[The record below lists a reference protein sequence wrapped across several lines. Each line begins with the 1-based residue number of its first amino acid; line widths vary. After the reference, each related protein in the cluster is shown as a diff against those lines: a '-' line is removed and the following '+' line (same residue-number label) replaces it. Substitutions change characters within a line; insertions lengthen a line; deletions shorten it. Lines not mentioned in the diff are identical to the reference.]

1 MACVTWAH
9 DLKLGRARE
18 HLKEVEAEIECWT
31 RDDGYTMAVHP
42 DPEPPRYVIR
52 AENIRE
58 PDDALALRVGDCLHN
73 ARAALEYVAYALGN
87 AGAGGE
93 MDENQA
99 RRSSFPIVGDVD
111 RDGFRGRGPDLFEE
125 RAPQMLATVNSEAR
139 EAIKRLQPYN
149 DGDIWEYHG
158 LWVLGELA
166 RLDRHRFLHFGAV
179 RGEGL
184 ELDRTQS
191 RNIKMEGE
199 IDIFKGLIYPEIEES
214 AELGRVILHPADS
227 ERPMEMNFTRG
238 LALTFATVD
247 DGIESIDAHP
257 VDWVLRDCVREAEQV
272 LRQLRRFLP
281 S

>member
-1 MACVTWAH
+1 MTWAH
-9 DLKLGRARE
+9 DLKLRRARE
-18 HLKEVEAEIECWT
+18 HLKEVEAEIERWT
-31 RDDGYTMAVHP
+31 TDDGYSMAVYP

-87 AGAGGE
+87 SGAGGE
-93 MDENQA
+93 MEEHQA

-125 RAPQMLATVNSEAR
+125 RAPRMLTTVTAEAR

-158 LWVLGELA
+158 LWVLNELA

-179 RGEGL
+179 RSEGL
-184 ELDRTQS
+184 ELDRTRS
-191 RNIKMEGE
+191 RNLKMEGE
-199 IDIFKGLIYPEIEES
+199 IDISKGPIYPEIEET
-214 AELGRVILHPADS
+214 ADLGRVALHPADP
-227 ERPMEMNFTRG
+227 ERPMEMHFTRG
-238 LALTFATVD
+238 LALTFATID
-247 DGIESIDAHP
+247 DGIASIDGHA
-257 VDWVLRDCVREAEQV
+257 VDWVLRDCVREADKV
-272 LRQLRRFLP
+272 LRQLDKFLP
-281 S
+281 A